1 MFSYILKRIGFAILT
16 LLVIIVFVY
25 ILVAIFAKNPF
36 FDSPDAKLDTELERL
51 NALKE
56 SIRFHYL
63 TPDSTVQRQIPE
75 NILVRLGFFI
85 QSIFDPN
92 KPFGDIISPA
102 LTSSFGTIPN
112 LFFRP
117 LRTTSIIVIPAFVV
131 SAILGILLGIFA
143 GYNRGKIVDSG
154 INFFVI
160 FFVALP
166 SFIFAPIV
174 IAISIALGFPNRVL
188 EPGTQQAQFFG
199 LGEIIKSWVP
209 PILVVTIS
217 SLAGYT
223 SYTRNQVITVLTS
236 NYVLIAKSKGL
247 GRIEIFF
254 KYVLRNISI
263 PLVTLLIP
271 SYIGLLSGSIIIE
284 RFWQI
289 RGTSEV
295 IVNAFPKGEINIIMF
310 NLIFFTALA
319 VFTVILV
326 DVSYVILDPRIKYAQ
341 ASQYNF
347 GRLVKLYFVRR
358 NLLSNR
364 VSAVAV

>member
-174 IAISIALGFPNRVL
+174 IAVGIALGFPNRVL

-247 GRIEIFF
+247 GRTEIFF

-284 RFWQI
+284 RF
-289 RGTSEV
+289 
-295 IVNAFPKGEINIIMF
+295 
-310 NLIFFTALA
+310 
-319 VFTVILV
+319 
-326 DVSYVILDPRIKYAQ
+326 
-341 ASQYNF
+341 
-347 GRLVKLYFVRR
+347 
-358 NLLSNR
+358 
-364 VSAVAV
+364 